1 MSGSDSNIPTY
12 HNIDAQQNPNGELM
26 YEVIPSDTAGTSHA
40 ARGAQIQDISC
51 NENPAYNHPGA
62 HVEESFQ
69 ADLASSMMTSDCTAK
84 TQLMAFTQNPN
95 YLLIRNKKS
104 RAYI

>member
-1 MSGSDSNIPTY
+1 MSGSYSNNSTY
-12 HNIDAQQNPNGELM
+12 HNIDEQQNPIANREPA
-26 YEVIPSDTAGTSHA
+26 YEVIPLDTAGTSHA

-95 YLLIRNKKS
+95 YKPGAIKKS
-104 RAYI
+104 YI